1 MRYTSVIVLMGTSA
15 AQSSRRAAL
24 GTGQGLASLRASCLD
39 PTRTISAG
47 IAPRGLSIGYTE
59 SSAFHVK
66 PAYELPASRA
76 DEGVYGSFV
85 CGTACFERKA
95 LPPSL
100 MCFKCNARQ
109 TMLPARHRNV
119 WTLMHR
125 QGCWHIRPWS
135 MHAQCSAIV
144 FHVKPGA
151 DRTHWPIQHV
161 SVRSTARAPFSHS
174 LSHRVPLRDQEG
186 QNRGE
191 TSGMHGIAMTRAARQ
206 HGETRERG
214 IKRAGHKSALI
225 VGMGQCQRR
234 GQRRDT

>member
-85 CGTACFERKA
+85 RGTACFERKA

-119 WTLMHR
+119 WTFMHR

-144 FHVKPGA
+144 FHVKADVNGATNQISKSQPGPR
-151 DRTHWPIQHV
+151 RTDPSPIQYV
-161 SVRSTARAPFSHS
+161 VVCR
-174 LSHRVPLRDQEG
+174 
-186 QNRGE
+186 
-191 TSGMHGIAMTRAARQ
+191 
-206 HGETRERG
+206 
-214 IKRAGHKSALI
+214 
-225 VGMGQCQRR
+225 
-234 GQRRDT
+234 